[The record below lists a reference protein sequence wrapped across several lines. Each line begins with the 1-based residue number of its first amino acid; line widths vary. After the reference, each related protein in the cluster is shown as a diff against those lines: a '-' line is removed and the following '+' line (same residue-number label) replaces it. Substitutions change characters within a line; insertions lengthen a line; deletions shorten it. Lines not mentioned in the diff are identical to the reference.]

1 VVKDP
6 EGHAPTG
13 SSDPLAGASE
23 RPVAG
28 AGELTLPEAAVYLN
42 LPAETVAALVSGAFL
57 QPVGHDAIGPLL
69 SIGELRAFMV
79 WNVEQLEGDDLIDL
93 SAVDGRSSTDQ
104 PDAMLDALDGR
115 RGEMAEQAYEIFAT
129 LFPEA
134 QEWSRSDHE
143 RFVEQAKGR
152 IEAILAVSRH
162 GFDVDEALASDLQN
176 VGAAAAWDGAP
187 LPQLLVALR
196 ISRDLLVQTAVDLAE
211 ERGGR
216 WGLGLS
222 LLLTQ
227 VLPATD
233 RLTDSLAKGYW
244 SAVVSRQKEAR
255 ARYEHVVE
263 HASDGVYEVDLNG
276 RIQYCNA
283 QLGLIL
289 GRRRLDELEGSMLS
303 DVMTPIDAGAASDAL
318 LRPAHGAEHVEVA
331 MTRPDGV
338 RRVLDVRTV
347 ARMEGQELVGFQG
360 VVRDVTAA
368 HDLGAEKD
376 RLLGSLLGDLRL
388 ALVRLADLGAGLESE
403 GGRLAPDRLRHV
415 GTSVVGNVARLSDL
429 TDRVAQASRMAAEVP
444 LLTPRP
450 VELAHVVRAALAG
463 AGAGAGTATGVEH
476 VDVHV
481 PAGLTVMADSDGLQR
496 VVRDLVDRAFR
507 SGATLAGSA
516 PVQVEVE
523 GVEAGELYLAV
534 SHPGPARDA
543 VTGDAQGQDDHEDE
557 QVLVRTLVE
566 AMGGRVWH
574 EKEPNGGSCFRLTVP
589 VANRRKGDE
598 TISL

>member
-23 RPVAG
+23 RPLAG
-28 AGELTLPEAAVYLN
+28 SGELTLPEAAVYLN
-42 LPAETVAALVSGAFL
+42 LPAETVAALVSGGFL
-57 QPVGHDAIGPLL
+57 QPVGHDAVGPLL
-69 SIGELRAFMV
+69 SIRELRAFMV
-79 WNVEQLEGDDLIDL
+79 WNVEQLEDDDLIDL
-93 SAVDGRSSTDQ
+93 GSGDQRSGTHQ

-276 RIQYCNA
+276 RIQYCNP

-318 LRPAHGAEHVEVA
+318 LRPAHGGEHVEVA

-347 ARMEGQELVGFQG
+347 ARMEGHELVGFQG

-463 AGAGAGTATGVEH
+463 TGTGSGTGVEH
-476 VDVHV
+476 VDVNV

-496 VVRDLVDRAFR
+496 VVRDLVDRAVR
-507 SGATLAGSA
+507 SGAVFAGSA

-543 VTGDAQGQDDHEDE
+543 VTGNVEDGDEHEDE

-574 EKEPNGGSCFRLTVP
+574 EKEPHGGSCFRLTVP